1 MKKLGLILLLLS
13 LASGTAYSQ
22 SIGAFVGYGQSAF
35 GEDSFELGDETE
47 QANYI
52 PLGVQIL
59 FGTGGNFEIGGEI
72 NYAVVPFTFEMNVFD
87 THVADMEVEQLYFG
101 ALARFKIGTGSG
113 IWPYIRGGAGIYT
126 GSLNMNYTDEMK
138 ELYLLDT
145 GMELEDES
153 ADFKSAFGF
162 NAGVGAEINFS
173 HNNGVF
179 AEFVYHIVKRE
190 IDGEDAGG
198 ASSANNWALHVGFRF
213 SLK

>member
-1 MKKLGLILLLLS
+1 MKKLSLILL
-13 LASGTAYSQ
+13 AFFFITGTAYSQ
-22 SIGAFVGYGQSAF
+22 SIGAFAGYGQSAF
-35 GEDSFELGDETE
+35 GEDSFEMGDETE

-52 PLGVQIL
+52 PLGAQIL

-72 NYAVVPFTFEMNVFD
+72 NYAVVPFTFEMNMFD
-87 THVADMEVEQLYFG
+87 MHVADMEVEQLYFG

-113 IWPYIRGGAGIYT
+113 IWPYIRAGAGLYT
-126 GSLNMNYTDEMK
+126 GSLNIKYTDELK

-179 AEFVYHIVKRE
+179 AEFVYHVVDRE
-190 IDGEDAGG
+190 LDGEDGGEAG
-198 ASSANNWALHVGFRF
+198 SANNWALHVGFRF